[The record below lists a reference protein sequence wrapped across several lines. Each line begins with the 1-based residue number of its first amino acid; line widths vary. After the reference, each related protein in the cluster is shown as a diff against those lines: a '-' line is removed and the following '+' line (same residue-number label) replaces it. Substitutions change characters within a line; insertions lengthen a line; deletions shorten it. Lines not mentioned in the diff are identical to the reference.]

1 MEITRGAKMGG
12 KYTSGE
18 EIAHSVSHGIGAAL
32 SIAGLVVS
40 VALSA
45 QTGDRM
51 KILSFAIFGASMVA
65 LYTASMLYHAITH
78 EKAKILF
85 RYLDHISIFLLI
97 AGTYTPI
104 ALLLLKGAW
113 SWMLFGIVWG
123 LAMAGIAY
131 QVFYLNQHKWIS
143 ISIYLLLGWI
153 ALAAIKPLAEVMPF
167 GLFMWILAGGLF
179 YTVGAVFYLKDN
191 YRYFHFVWHLFV
203 IGGTLCNF
211 LGMINYLI

>member
-1 MEITRGAKMGG
+1 MEITRGATMGG
-12 KYTSGE
+12 KYTSRE

-40 VALSA
+40 VALSV
-45 QTGDRM
+45 QTGDKM
-51 KILSFAIFGASMVA
+51 KILSFAIFGASMVT
-65 LYTASMLYHAITH
+65 LYSASTLYHAITH
-78 EKAKILF
+78 EKAKIFF
-85 RYLDHISIFLLI
+85 RYMDHISIFLLI

-113 SWMLFGIVWG
+113 SWTLFGLVWG

-131 QVFYLNQHKWIS
+131 QVFYLNRHKWIS
-143 ISIYLLLGWI
+143 ITIYLLLGWI

-167 GLFMWILAGGLF
+167 GLLMWILAGGLF

-191 YRYFHFVWHLFV
+191 YRYFHFIWHLFV
-203 IGGTLCNF
+203 ISGTLCHF
-211 LGMINYLI
+211 LGMIGYLI